1 MSVKPVR
8 QIESRVKRKKKKGWG
23 VGFDGGERER
33 EREGDSLP
41 YTRLAALFPDDLAPS
56 SLPCPVVALV
66 EGKLEELWKRSQT
79 AAEFA
84 PLEANRVV
92 RLCPADSRFFNFPVY
107 FFESCSFDV
116 FTVFTLLSL
125 FLSLDTRE
133 AVCLSCN
140 VE

>member
-1 MSVKPVR
+1 M
-8 QIESRVKRKKKKGWG
+8 E
-23 VGFDGGERER
+23 ER
-33 EREGDSLP
+33 EREGGEGAHGLP
-41 YTRLAALFPDDLAPS
+41 YTRLAALFPDDLVPS

-84 PLEANRVV
+84 PLEANR
-92 RLCPADSRFFNFPVY
+92 LCPADSRFFNFPVY
-107 FFESCSFDV
+107 FFESCSFNV

>member
-8 QIESRVKRKKKKGWG
+8 QIESRVKRKKKKVGG

-41 YTRLAALFPDDLAPS
+41 YTRLAALFPDDLVPS

-107 FFESCSFDV
+107 FFESCSFNV

>member
-1 MSVKPVR
+1 M
-8 QIESRVKRKKKKGWG
+8 E
-23 VGFDGGERER
+23 ERER
-33 EREGDSLP
+33 ERGKGTPSLIRDWP
-41 YTRLAALFPDDLAPS
+41 RYFRTISFQARFRVRS
-56 SLPCPVVALV
+56 ALV
-66 EGKLEELWKRSQT
+66 GGKLEELWKRSQT

-107 FFESCSFDV
+107 FFESCSFNV